1 MEELTQKTNP
11 GVNTGQADN
20 NVNQEERRRVSEGLI
35 PEENLESASQ
45 AVRQVLQDQGEA
57 EEAVSTVKETQLTSG
72 NENVENWSHDGE
84 GCAMF
89 RLMRNLERI
98 KPYMIELNKRK
109 YGGIDTRELQAR
121 EKLDVIQDMLQGDP
135 MNVHLQKVEK
145 EAREEH
151 YEAYKAAVVF
161 LKQKAKKDWLCDGD
175 LNTKYFHQILEDL
188 GV

>member
-20 NVNQEERRRVSEGLI
+20 NVNQEERRRVSIQEGLI

-57 EEAVSTVKETQLTSG
+57 EEAVATVKETQLTSG
-72 NENVENWSHDGE
+72 NENVEVRIVKDQNEGQWTPVQTRRKAQSKNWSHDGE

-121 EKLDVIQDMLQGDP
+121 EKLDVIQDML
-135 MNVHLQKVEK
+135 
-145 EAREEH
+145 
-151 YEAYKAAVVF
+151 
-161 LKQKAKKDWLCDGD
+161 
-175 LNTKYFHQILEDL
+175 
-188 GV
+188 